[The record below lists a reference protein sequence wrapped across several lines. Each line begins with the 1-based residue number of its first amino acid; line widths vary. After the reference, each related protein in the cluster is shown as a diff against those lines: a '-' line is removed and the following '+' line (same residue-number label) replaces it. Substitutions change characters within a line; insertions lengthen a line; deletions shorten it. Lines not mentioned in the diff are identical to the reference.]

1 VRRPS
6 VIPLVLLLV
15 ACSTPPV
22 YFDALESSDYES
34 VDAVIE
40 RLNCNSYT
48 TQFHVGEGVSNE
60 LEALEVARAEA
71 GNPEMQALIGR
82 AELRGAHVWVLTT
95 ETGQVIGAL
104 DDRGGISVCDLEVKQ
119 TAQ

>member
-1 VRRPS
+1 MRRPS

-22 YFDALESSDYES
+22 YLDDLEASDLAS

-40 RLNCNSYT
+40 RLSCNSYIT
-48 TQFHVGEGVSNE
+48 TFHLGEGVNNE
-60 LEALEVARAEA
+60 SEALEVARAE
-71 GNPEMQALIGR
+71 GDREMRVLIER

-104 DDRGGISVCDLEVKQ
+104 DDRGGISICDLDVKGIDQ
-119 TAQ
+119 